1 MGPFIHGTYPILDRH
16 LILPALRSAQ
26 IELIDRRETF
36 RRLRIEF
43 LREAAEKLWDRSR
56 FHKSGCGLVAK
67 RHRTRTG
74 PRPKELLG
82 KGLDNFRI
90 IALAT
95 ENIEIGPIRVIGEMA
110 ADERRLDELDH

>member
-1 MGPFIHGTYPILDRH
+1 

-56 FHKSGCGLVAK
+56 FH
-67 RHRTRTG
+67 
-74 PRPKELLG
+74 
-82 KGLDNFRI
+82 
-90 IALAT
+90 
-95 ENIEIGPIRVIGEMA
+95 
-110 ADERRLDELDH
+110 